1 MIRIPGIIPINIY
14 PIFWLLSIAIAVLN
28 SSTIPEILIWI
39 GIVFFSVLIHEF
51 GHAITALFF
60 GQKAHI
66 DLLGFGGLTKRHGKK
81 LKKWQDFLITLNGP
95 LAGFLFYLI
104 CMGLYIYIAPPKD
117 GYLSYTL
124 FYTATINLF
133 WTVLN
138 LLPIQPLDGGHL
150 LRITLEGLFGLKGM
164 KIALFI
170 SIVLAGLMTVLGFVS
185 HQLLIGIIFFMFTF
199 ENYRLWKSSLS
210 LTDFDQD
217 SVLQN
222 MLKSA
227 KKDLSIGNFEG
238 ALNQFQQIR
247 DVSSKGIIYAQAT
260 ESMAEI
266 LDQLGKYEEGFDL
279 LKPLAAN
286 LNPESVLLYH
296 KLAFQSNHF
305 DVAAK
310 VGDKAY
316 QLHPDYEVA
325 LINSLSNS
333 IIDEKMP
340 AIGWL
345 NCAIRDGLPNIYA
358 ITTKPEYDNIRHLQ
372 AFRDLQSKYR

>member
-14 PIFWLLSIAIAVLN
+14 PIFWVLSIAIGVLN

-39 GIVFFSVLIHEF
+39 GIVFISVLIHEY
-51 GHAITALFF
+51 GHAITALSF

-66 DLLGFGGLTKRHGKK
+66 DLLGFGGLTHRHGKK
-81 LKKWQDFLITLNGP
+81 LKKWQDFLITFNGP

-104 CMGLYIYIAPPKD
+104 CTALYTYIQPAKD
-117 GYLSYTL
+117 GLLSYAL

-150 LRITLEGLFGLKGM
+150 LKIMLEGLFGVKGLKT
-164 KIALFI
+164 ALFI
-170 SIVLAGLMTVLGFVS
+170 SILLAGLMTVLGFVF

-199 ENYRLWKSSLS
+199 ENYRLWKDSLS
-210 LTDFDQD
+210 MTDFDQD
-217 SVLQN
+217 TVLQN

-227 KKDLSIGNFEG
+227 KKDLRVGNLEG

-247 DVSSKGIIYAQAT
+247 DVSKKGVIYLQAS

-266 LDQLGKYEEGFDL
+266 LDQLGKYEEGFKTL
-279 LKPLAAN
+279 EPLASK
-286 LNPESVLLYH
+286 LSPESVLLFQ

-305 DVAAK
+305 AVAAK
-310 VGDKAY
+310 TGDKAY
-316 QLHPDYEVA
+316 QLRPSYEVA
-325 LINSLSNS
+325 LISSLSYSKIN
-333 IIDEKMP
+333 EQAP

-345 NCAIRDGLPNIYA
+345 SCAIRDGLPNIRA
-358 ITTKPEYDNIRHLQ
+358 ILTKPEFDNIRMLQ
-372 AFRDLQSKYR
+372 AFKDLESKYR